1 MSAIARPMPRAAPR
15 TSAVAFAEELLL
27 EQGVSRTAAGAAS
40 RALALLLERTPDER
54 EPVFLSAEDG
64 AALCDF
70 EPRTWWLVKRR
81 LVASATS
88 WRPPGARLLA
98 VVPGDEDARR
108 ATWSHRQR
116 SNGS

>member
-81 LVASATS
+81 LVALGHLVASAGGA
-88 WRPPGARLLA
+88 PPGGCLSLI
-98 VVPGDEDARR
+98 
-108 ATWSHRQR
+108 HI
-116 SNGS
+116 